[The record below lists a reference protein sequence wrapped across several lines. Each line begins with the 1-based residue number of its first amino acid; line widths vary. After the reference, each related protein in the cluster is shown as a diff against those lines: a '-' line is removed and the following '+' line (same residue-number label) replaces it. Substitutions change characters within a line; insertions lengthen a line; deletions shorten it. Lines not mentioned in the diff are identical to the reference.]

1 MVIEIQYIGGNKMAN
16 VKIAT
21 KTKEGTN
28 IKDVEITK
36 MDVIQTIHVAKGVS
50 KVTKFINKNDK
61 LQNVFKTFNEVR
73 QEVAKDAEN
82 YYAEQKKAKVKPEDV
97 VEYDVG
103 AEALTRTGA
112 LVWNDLLSVLSD
124 VLDEILEIIAE
135 ILSHASGIKLDVIK
149 QQELETF
156 LDVFDAVVEVNDIDA
171 LTKRIKKSGNTF
183 KKVTPMF
190 SQPTNNQTPQV
201 QQ

>member
-1 MVIEIQYIGGNKMAN
+1 MAN

-50 KVTKFINKNDK
+50 KLTRFVNESDK
-61 LQNVFKTFNEVR
+61 LQNVFKTFNKVRREVS
-73 QEVAKDAEN
+73 VDAEN

-97 VEYDVG
+97 VEYEQG

-112 LVWNDLLSVLSD
+112 LVWNDLLSVVSD
-124 VLDEILEIIAE
+124 LLDDVPEIIVE
-135 ILSHASGIKLDVIK
+135 ILSHASGIKLDVLK
-149 QQELETF
+149 QQDAETF
-156 LDVFDAVVEVNDIDA
+156 LDVFDAVVEVNDIEA

-190 SQPTNNQTPQV
+190 SQPTDNKTPQV